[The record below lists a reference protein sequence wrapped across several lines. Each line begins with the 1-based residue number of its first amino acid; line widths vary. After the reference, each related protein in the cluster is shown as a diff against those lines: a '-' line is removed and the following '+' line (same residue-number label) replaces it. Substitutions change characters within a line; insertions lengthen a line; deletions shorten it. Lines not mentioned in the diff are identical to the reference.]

1 MDTFTLMSH
10 PSEYIKMEYLNNIAK
25 NKTKAKISDLLKLE
39 IDKEIED
46 NIVEDVKNV
55 LTLEKRN
62 TPRSRKKYS

>member
-1 MDTFTLMSH
+1 MNH

>member
-1 MDTFTLMSH
+1 MNH

-25 NKTKAKISDLLKLE
+25 TKAKISGLLKLE

-55 LTLEKRN
+55 LTLKKRKI
-62 TPRSRKKYS
+62 PRSRKKYS

>member
-1 MDTFTLMSH
+1 MNH

-62 TPRSRKKYS
+62 TPRSRKKYSLKK